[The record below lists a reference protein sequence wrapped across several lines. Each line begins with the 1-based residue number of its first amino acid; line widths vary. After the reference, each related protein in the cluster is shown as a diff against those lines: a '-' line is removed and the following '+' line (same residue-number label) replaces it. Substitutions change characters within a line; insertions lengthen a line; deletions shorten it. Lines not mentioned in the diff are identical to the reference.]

1 MTEPLPVVAM
11 GSTELAEDEIDA
23 ALAVLR
29 SGQLRQGAEVLA
41 FENAF
46 AEFVGVP
53 HAIACSSGTAALH
66 IAFQALLSPGDEVLV
81 PAFTFIA
88 TASAVV
94 MAGGVPVLCDV
105 NADDYNLDLEQAL
118 CQVTTR
124 TRAACVV
131 PLFGH
136 PIDAVALAEFQQQF
150 SGEVVGDCAQALG
163 SLDPEGRA
171 LDATVSA
178 ATHSFYPSKNLFV
191 GEGGM
196 ITTTEQSRDGQYRLL
211 RSHGRTGPHYHE
223 ELGFNYR
230 MSEVEAAIG
239 RCQLPK
245 VERRGKRR
253 QQIAAHYTAEL
264 GSLPGVRLP
273 SDAGA
278 ATHSY
283 HQYTLRLEPEL
294 IDRERFVAGLAEQ
307 QIRSAVHYPRGLH
320 QQPALDGRSRQ
331 PAALPVTEALCRSV
345 LSIPV
350 HAGLSD
356 DDVERVVVAI
366 RRCAKVGAG

>member
-1 MTEPLPVVAM
+1 MTEPLPTVPM
-11 GSTELAEDEIDA
+11 GNTELTEDEIEA
-23 ALAVLR
+23 ALAALR
-29 SGQLRQGAEVLA
+29 SGQLRQGAEVSA

-53 HAIACSSGTAALH
+53 HAVACSSGTAALH
-66 IAFQALLSPGDEVLV
+66 IAFHALLSPGDEVLV

-105 NADDYNLDLEQAL
+105 NADDYNLDLERAL
-118 CQVTTR
+118 SQVTSR

-136 PIDAVALAEFQQQF
+136 PIDAPALAEFQRQF
-150 SGEVVGDCAQALG
+150 SGAVEGDCAQALG
-163 SLDPEGRA
+163 SLDTEGRA
-171 LDATVSA
+171 LDARVDA
-178 ATHSFYPSKNLFV
+178 VTHSFYPSKNLFV

-196 ITTTEQSRDGQYRLL
+196 ITTTEGSCAAQYRRL

-245 VERRGKRR
+245 VQRRAKRR
-253 QQIAAHYTAEL
+253 REIAAHYASEL
-264 GSLPGVRLP
+264 GDLPGVRLP
-273 SDAGA
+273 SDPVTG
-278 ATHSY
+278 THSY
-283 HQYTLRLEPEL
+283 HQYTLRLDPEVL
-294 IDRERFVAGLAEQ
+294 DRERFSAGLAERK
-307 QIRSAVHYPRGLH
+307 ILSAVHYPRGLH
-320 QQPALDGRSRQ
+320 EQPALEGRSRT
-331 PAALPVTEALCRSV
+331 PLRLPVTEALCRSV

-356 DDVERVVVAI
+356 GEVERVVAAV
-366 RRCAKVGAG
+366 RHCAGGTR